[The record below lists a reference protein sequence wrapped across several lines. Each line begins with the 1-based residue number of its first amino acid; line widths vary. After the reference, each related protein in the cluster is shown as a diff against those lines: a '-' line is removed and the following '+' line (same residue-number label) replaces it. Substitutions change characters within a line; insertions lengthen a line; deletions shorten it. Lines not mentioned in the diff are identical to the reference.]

1 MKLIEEKSILIKR
14 IDLKAHYIRRMK
26 LDLEDVLVDENVENF
41 DVAYDSERAEMNIV
55 AAATVFY

>member
-14 IDLKAHYIRRMK
+14 IDLNAHYIRRMK
-26 LDLEDVLVDENVENF
+26 LDLEDVDENVENF